1 MQLGEQTYMMSND
14 KITGKLTSKQT
25 IQVNVSWEITT
36 QWRRDDLPEF
46 TSQWKLR
53 LRWSGAES
61 QSELRIALIGHTESP
76 SCCPPMR
83 RSTSHYMMPL
93 RSATK
98 PLQGWG
104 THPQLNWRL
113 SPIPPAPGAKEITKA
128 GARHHNLIGG
138 AQLVLATPRAKRTT
152 NDELGLQPNHTLGGP
167 SQEWRGKSNRFGGS
181 VDLGLLLWFLEYQ
194 GVWVDREGDPWAWSL
209 LQWWVLP
216 FESW

>member
-1 MQLGEQTYMMSND
+1 MQLGEQTYMMSKD
-14 KITGKLTSKQT
+14 KITSKLTDKLT
-25 IQVNVSWEITT
+25 IQVKVSLEITT

-46 TSQWKLR
+46 TSKWKLR
-53 LRWSGAES
+53 LHWSGAES
-61 QSELRIALIGHTESP
+61 QSDPRIALIGHTESP

-113 SPIPPAPGAKEITKA
+113 SPIPPAPGAEEILKA
-128 GARHHNLIGG
+128 GAHHHNLIGG
-138 AQLVLATPRAKRTT
+138 AQLVLATPGVTRTT

-167 SQEWRGKSNRFGGS
+167 LKNGGENQIAL
-181 VDLGLLLWFLEYQ
+181 VE
-194 GVWVDREGDPWAWSL
+194 V
-209 LQWWVLP
+209 
-216 FESW
+216 